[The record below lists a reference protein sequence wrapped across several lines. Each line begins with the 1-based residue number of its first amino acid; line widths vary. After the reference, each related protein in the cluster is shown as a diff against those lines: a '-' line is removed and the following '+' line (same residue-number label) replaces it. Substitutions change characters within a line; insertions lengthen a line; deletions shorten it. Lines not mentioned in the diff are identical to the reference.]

1 MYLGHTSVRIRR
13 ARHEVDPDEV
23 FADST
28 NISKFDGDMMEGKFE
43 KPLSRPSFLVLFAGI
58 SFIFII
64 FFAKAFS
71 TEILEGTH
79 WADLASNNYLKNT
92 PVFAY
97 RGVIKDRNGVL
108 LAWNDTTTSTGTLR
122 SIPERRYINDGG
134 FSHVLGYVSYPKKD
148 KSGYFW
154 QTEYIG
160 SDGLEKEYNDKLSG
174 TAGELIVEVS
184 ARGQIQ
190 NDNIIKPPTD
200 GETLT
205 THIDSRVQKIF
216 FKHLKE
222 AVDAQGFSGG
232 AAIMMDVNT
241 GEVIA
246 MTSYPEY
253 SNNIFINASSTQ
265 EKEKKAKYLLDKS
278 KPMLNRAVSGQIVPG
293 STVKPFMA
301 YAALTEG
308 VIDEFKSIYS
318 SGQLVIKNRYG
329 GPDTVFKDWKA
340 HGYVNVKEAIAESSD
355 EFFYQVGGGYQ
366 DQQGLGIS
374 RIERYMKMFGFA
386 SSTGVDL
393 SGEKSGVVPSPEW
406 KKKNFED
413 GDWLLGNTY
422 HTSIGQYGFQ
432 TTPLELIRSISII
445 ANGGTL
451 VTPHLVG
458 TALPS
463 GKLELNKN
471 SLRIVREGML
481 MTTGESGTAHYF
493 QDLPFKIG
501 AKTGTAQLG
510 YNNERVNSWSTGYFP
525 YDNPKYAFVYVMES
539 GPYTNTLAASK
550 VMRAIFG
557 DMLLE
562 TPEYTK

>member
-13 ARHEVDPDEV
+13 GRHEVDPDEV

-28 NISKFDGDMMEGKFE
+28 NISKFDSNILEGKFE
-43 KPLSRPSFLVLFAGI
+43 KPLSRISFLVFFAGI
-58 SFIFII
+58 SFVFLM

-71 TEILEGTH
+71 TQALEGLH
-79 WADLASNNYLKNT
+79 WANLASNNYLKNT

-108 LAWNDTTTSTGTLR
+108 LAWNDTSTASS
-122 SIPERRYINDGG
+122 SIRTIPARKYIADGG

-148 KSGYFW
+148 SSGYFW

-160 SDGLEKEYNDKLSG
+160 ADGLEKQYNKALSG
-174 TAGELIVEVS
+174 EAGELIVEVS
-184 ARGQIQ
+184 AKGQIQ
-190 NDNIIKPPTD
+190 NDNIIKPPID
-200 GETLT
+200 GATLQ
-205 THIDSRVQKIF
+205 THIDSRIQKIF
-216 FKHLKE
+216 YNHLKE
-222 AVDAQGFSGG
+222 AVDAQDFTGG
-232 AAIMMDVNT
+232 AGIMMDVNT
-241 GEVIA
+241 GEIIA

-253 SNNIFINASSTQ
+253 SNNLFINASSTA
-265 EKEKKAKYLLDKS
+265 EKEKRNSYLISKS
-278 KPMLNRAVSGQIVPG
+278 KPMLNRAISGQIVPG

-301 YAALTEG
+301 YAALNEG

-318 SGQLVIKNRYG
+318 SGQLVIKNVYG
-329 GPDTVFKDWKA
+329 GPDTIFKDWKA

-355 EFFYQVGGGYQ
+355 EFFYQVGGGYK
-366 DQQGLGIS
+366 DQPGLGIT
-374 RIERYMKMFGFA
+374 RIEKYMKMFGFA
-386 SSTGVDL
+386 SSTGIDL
-393 SGEKSGVVPSPEW
+393 PGEKAGVVPSPEW
-406 KKKNFED
+406 KKKNFAE

-432 TTPLELIRSISII
+432 TTPLELIRSVSII
-445 ANGGTL
+445 ANGGTM

-458 TALPS
+458 EAAPS
-463 GKLELNKN
+463 GKLDLNAN
-471 SLRIVREGML
+471 SLRIVRQGML

-525 YDNPKYAFVYVMES
+525 YDNPKYAFLYVMES
-539 GPYTNTLAASK
+539 GPHTNTLAASK

-557 DMLLE
+557 DILLE
-562 TPEYTK
+562 APEYTK